1 MYLCVTLLEILKKEL
16 FSQWG
21 GQTLEQ
27 GPTEV
32 VGSPSFEIFGTWLDK
47 ALSSLIQLQTSDF
60 SSSWIHL
67 TGRGKGGL
75 PRCPIE
81 VPDNLIFSMI
91 LCQKP
96 CWNICLTN
104 VLHVW
109 QVLSISKEPRSVP
122 QMSWTGKSYFTSCEK
137 IGRRTK
143 SNNHYGLFFSFRKK
157 NSSKIAGHYHIM
169 KLFLLG

>member
-81 VPDNLIFSMI
+81 VPENLIFSMI

-137 IGRRTK
+137 MGEELNQIIIMG
-143 SNNHYGLFFSFRKK
+143 SSFLLEKK